1 MIAKKIL
8 LIISLILFL
17 FLSKKVVFFFN
28 KEKEINIEKKL
39 YPNIFINQINFGE
52 KKEKEVVNF
61 FEEKNKKLKE
71 KTLTVFYQNEN
82 IATFSGLLLNLH
94 FDSQGIWQRAF
105 LIGRSRNFPSKIF
118 QKITAIFN
126 LKRFEIEFKPSFDYQ
141 PISDFLKIAKER
153 YEKPAKNALFKFE
166 NGKVVAFYK
175 EEWGQ
180 KINEEKF
187 IVSLNQTIQ
196 KMTKDKKKDFFIYLP
211 LEKIEP
217 EIKLS
222 YINKFGIKEEIGVGK
237 SDFTGSISS
246 RIHNIILAASKFN
259 GILIPPGKVLSF
271 NETVGDISF
280 LSGYQPAYIIKDGKT
295 LLGDGGGVCQVSTTL
310 FRAALN
316 AGLPILERHSHAYRV
331 SYYEN
336 DSPPGFDATVF
347 APFVDLKI
355 KNDTKAHILIQT
367 KIDKENNLLFFY
379 LFGQK
384 DGRKIEIEKPKIWDI
399 VPPLP
404 PKYQD
409 DPTLKKGVI
418 KQIDFPSWGAKANF
432 HYKVVKDGEVLFEKD
447 FFSSYRPWQAVY
459 LVGTAE

>member
-17 FLSKKVVFFFN
+17 FLSKKVVFLLN

-118 QKITAIFN
+118 QKITSIFN

-399 VPPLP
+399 APPLP

>member
-1 MIAKKIL
+1 MIAKNKS
-8 LIISLILFL
+8 LIIILILVSFL
-17 FLSKKVVFFFN
+17 LPKGIYFFKK
-28 KEKEINIEKKL
+28 EREINIEKKI
-39 YPNIFINQINFGE
+39 YPNTYINKINFGE
-52 KKEKEVVNF
+52 KTKEELLKF

-71 KTLTVFYQNEN
+71 KKIIIIYQNEPL
-82 IATFSGLLLNLH
+82 ATFSGKMINLH
-94 FDSQGIWQRAF
+94 FDSQGIWERAF
-105 LIGRSRNFPSKIF
+105 LIGRSSHFPSKIL
-118 QKITAIFN
+118 QKITSIFN
-126 LKRFEIEFKPSFDYQ
+126 LKKFYIESQPSLDYQ
-141 PISDFLKIAKER
+141 IIKDFLNIAKEK
-153 YEKPAKNALFKFE
+153 YDKPAKNALFKFE
-166 NGKVVAFYK
+166 NGRVISFYK
-175 EEWGQ
+175 EVWGE

-187 IVSLNQTIQ
+187 IYDLNIIKQ
-196 KMTKDKKKDFFIYLP
+196 KILEKENKDFFLKIHI
-211 LEKIEP
+211 EKIEP

-222 YINKFGIKEEIGVGK
+222 EINNFGIKEEIGFGK
-237 SDFTGSISS
+237 SDFTGSIVS
-246 RIHNIILAASKFN
+246 RIHNIILASSKFN
-259 GILIPPGKVLSF
+259 GILIPPGKILSF
-271 NETVGDISF
+271 NETIGDVSS

-295 LLGDGGGVCQVSTTL
+295 ILGDGGGVCQVSTTL

-316 AGLPILERHSHAYRV
+316 AGLPIIERHPHAYRV

-336 DSPPGFDATVF
+336 DSLPGLDATVF

-384 DGRKIEIEKPKIWDI
+384 DGRQVEIEKPKIWDI

-432 HYKVVKDGEVLFEKD
+432 HYKVVKNGEILFEKD

>member
-1 MIAKKIL
+1 MIAKKIFV
-8 LIISLILFL
+8 IISLFL
-17 FLSKKVVFFFN
+17 FLFFSQKVVFFIK
-28 KEKEINIEKKL
+28 KEKEINLKKKL
-39 YPNIFINQINFGE
+39 YPNTFINQINCGE

-71 KTLTVFYQNEN
+71 KTLKIFYQNEN
-82 IATFSGLLLNLH
+82 IATFSGLVINLH

-105 LIGRSRNFPSKIF
+105 LVGRTSHLPSRIF
-118 QKITAIFN
+118 QKITTIFN
-126 LKRFEIEFKPSFDYQ
+126 LKRFEIEFQPSFDYQ

-166 NGKVVAFYK
+166 NGRVLSFAK

-187 IVSLNQTIQ
+187 LFYLNQTIQ
-196 KMTKDKKKDFFIYLP
+196 KMTTEQKKDFFIYLP
-211 LEKIEP
+211 VEKIEP

-222 YINKFGIKEEIGVGK
+222 EINKFGIKEEIGVGQ

-271 NETVGDISF
+271 NETVGDISS

-295 LLGDGGGVCQVSTTL
+295 ILGDGGGVCQVSTTL

-316 AGLPILERHSHAYRV
+316 AGLPIIERHPHAYRV

-336 DSPPGFDATVF
+336 DSPAGLDATVF

-355 KNDTKAHILIQT
+355 KNDTKAHVLIQT

-379 LFGQK
+379 LFGKK
-384 DGRKIEIEKPKIWDI
+384 DGRQIEIEKPKIWDI

-418 KQIDFPSWGAKANF
+418 KQIDFPSWGAKVNF
-432 HYKVVKDGEVLFEKD
+432 HYKVVKNGKIIFEKD
-447 FFSSYRPWQAVY
+447 FFSHYHPWPAVF